1 MKFSKQNIP
10 ESKKTKEW
18 HSGCIDDIL
27 RYNKSSLTFSE
38 ERIKDHENYLLV
50 HGQFDRKQFKY
61 VTDMYGITAPARLV
75 NYPIIMPK
83 IDLLAGEIVSQPL
96 KWAVNVVNRNAI
108 RRKNEKKIQMAAE
121 TILRPIRREIE
132 KTLGT
137 ELKDEE
143 MGEEVPIDVEQF
155 QNKKWR
161 DVVEEQVHVGL
172 NYISQKQR
180 LKSTFK
186 RGFYDLAITGK
197 EFYRVTVKNRDPYVE
212 RLDPRSV
219 IYDFDSDKETLQ
231 DSKYA
236 GLDNWYTVNEI
247 VDRFQLSGDVVD
259 ELEKLEQMD
268 ASSVEDLNSEYDSYM
283 NNNDSA
289 LKVRVVEVEWK
300 SFKTMKYKVTP
311 NKYDKSIDFYKMV
324 KDDYKAKD
332 GEKVVTKVVSDV
344 RYAVRAGHNIMLAY
358 GRKPNIVRYED
369 NYANCKLGF
378 FGIIK
383 NSFNSQTLSVAD
395 SLKNIQILYN
405 IVMYQVDLAMARSGG
420 KALVYDVSQKPKNV
434 PLEDVMYHAK
444 NSGLVI
450 INSKS
455 EGMQGSSFNQFQ
467 QIDLTLSQSIGQ
479 LINLKIMLEQT
490 ADQLTGI
497 TASRSGI
504 SKSTEAVG
512 VNERSVMQ
520 STLITAPLFDLH
532 YDLIGDVMNETA
544 NLFRYCW
551 SEENRMIN
559 VFGDMGFET
568 FKWDKSSAL
577 DEYGIFVENSSKEL
591 QRKQSMF
598 SLMDRMASTGS
609 LDPVSSVKAM
619 NAESASEVEAI
630 LVQGMQAMK
639 DMQEQQ
645 TQQQNQLA
653 QEANEISKMKMNI
666 PIEVAKIKAE
676 ADIQTT
682 AMKIEGDAN
691 SDTFKADR
699 AEDMQSV
706 ESQSRLDEQMLS
718 SSNNEQSE
726 EQLMQEQMQQ
736 QMQQQMQSEGS
747 ETE

>member
-10 ESKKTKEW
+10 ESQKTKEW
-18 HSGCIDDIL
+18 HKDFDDIL
-27 RYNKSSLTFSE
+27 KYNKSSSSYAAEKT
-38 ERIKDHENYLLV
+38 KDYENYLLV
-50 HGQFDRKQFKY
+50 TGQFDKKQFKY
-61 VTDMYGITAPARLV
+61 VTDMYGITAPARFV

-96 KWAVNVVNRNAI
+96 KWSVNVVNRNAI

-121 TILRPIRREIE
+121 VILKPIRREIE
-132 KTLGT
+132 KALGT

-143 MGEEVPIDVEQF
+143 IGEEVPEDVEQF
-155 QNKKWR
+155 QNKRFR
-161 DVVEEQVHVGL
+161 DIVEEQVHVGL
-172 NYISQKQR
+172 NFISQKQK
-180 LKSTFK
+180 LKSVFK
-186 RGFYDLAITGK
+186 RGFYDLTITGK
-197 EFYRVTVKNRDPYVE
+197 EFYRVTVKNRDPYIE
-212 RLDPRSV
+212 RIDPRSV
-219 IYDFDSDKETLQ
+219 IYDFDSDKENLQ
-231 DSKYA
+231 DSKFA

-247 VDRFQLSGDVVD
+247 VDRFQLSGSVVD
-259 ELEKLEQMD
+259 ELEKLEKMD
-268 ASSVEDLNSEYDSYM
+268 SNSINELNSGYDCYM
-283 NNNDSA
+283 SSNSTN
-289 LKVRVVEVEWK
+289 LKVRVVDVEWK

-324 KDDYKAKD
+324 KDDYKGKD
-332 GEKVVTKVVSDV
+332 GEKVVTKVISDV
-344 RYAVRAGHNIMLAY
+344 RYAIRAGHEILLAW
-358 GRKPNIVRYED
+358 GRKPNIVRHED

-383 NSFNSQTLSVAD
+383 NSFNSQTLSVVD

-405 IVMYQVDLAMARSGG
+405 LVMYQVDLAMARSGG

-450 INSKS
+450 INSRS

-479 LINLKIMLEQT
+479 LINLKVMLEQT

-504 SKSTEAVG
+504 SKSSDAVG

-532 YDLIGDVMNETA
+532 YDIIGDVMNEAA

-609 LDPVSSVKAM
+609 LDPISSIKAM
-619 NAESASEVEAI
+619 NAESASEVESI
-630 LVQGMQAMK
+630 LVKGMK
-639 DMQEQQ
+639 TMQEM
-645 TQQQNQLA
+645 QQQQSQQQSEIA
-653 QEANEISKMKMNI
+653 QQANEINQQKINV

-676 ADIQTT
+676 ADIRTT
-682 AMKIEGDAN
+682 AMKLEGEENIN
-691 SDTFKADR
+691 SFNSER

-706 ESQSRLDEQMLS
+706 ESQSKLDQQMLAD
-718 SSNNEQSE
+718 SNKETQMMNDQSE
-726 EQLMQEQMQQ
+726 QLNEESNEVNQ
-736 QMQQQMQSEGS
+736 
-747 ETE
+747 

>member
-10 ESKKTKEW
+10 ESQKTKEW
-18 HSGCIDDIL
+18 HNGCLDDIL
-27 RYNKSSLTFSE
+27 KYNKSSSSYAAEKT
-38 ERIKDHENYLLV
+38 KDYENYLLV
-50 HGQFDRKQFKY
+50 TGQFDKKQFKY
-61 VTDMYGITAPARLV
+61 VTDMYGITAPARFV

-96 KWAVNVVNRNAI
+96 KWSVNVVNRNAI

-121 TILRPIRREIE
+121 VILKPIRREIE
-132 KTLGT
+132 KALGT

-143 MGEEVPIDVEQF
+143 IGEEVPEDVEQF
-155 QNKKWR
+155 QNKRFR
-161 DVVEEQVHVGL
+161 DIVEEQVHVGL
-172 NYISQKQR
+172 NFISQKQK
-180 LKSTFK
+180 LKSVFK
-186 RGFYDLAITGK
+186 RGFYDLTITGK
-197 EFYRVTVKNRDPYVE
+197 EFYRVTVKNRDPYIE
-212 RLDPRSV
+212 RIDPRSV
-219 IYDFDSDKETLQ
+219 IYDFDSDKENLQ
-231 DSKYA
+231 DSKFA

-247 VDRFQLSGDVVD
+247 VDRFQLSGSVVD
-259 ELEKLEQMD
+259 ELEKLEKMD
-268 ASSVEDLNSEYDSYM
+268 SNSINELNSGYDCYM
-283 NNNDSA
+283 SSNSTN
-289 LKVRVVEVEWK
+289 LKVRVVDVEWK

-324 KDDYKAKD
+324 KDDYKSKD

-344 RYAVRAGHNIMLAY
+344 RYAIRAGHEILLAW
-358 GRKPNIVRYED
+358 GRKPNIVRHED

-383 NSFNSQTLSVAD
+383 NSFNSQTLSVVD

-405 IVMYQVDLAMARSGG
+405 LVMYQVDLAMARSGG

-450 INSKS
+450 INSRS

-479 LINLKIMLEQT
+479 LINLKVMLEQT

-504 SKSTEAVG
+504 SKSSDAVG

-532 YDLIGDVMNETA
+532 YDIIGDVMNEAA

-609 LDPVSSVKAM
+609 LDPISSIKAM
-619 NAESASEVEAI
+619 NAESASEVESI
-630 LVQGMQAMK
+630 LVKGMK
-639 DMQEQQ
+639 TMQEM
-645 TQQQNQLA
+645 QQQQSQQQSEIA
-653 QEANEISKMKMNI
+653 QQANEINQQKINV

-676 ADIQTT
+676 ADIRTT
-682 AMKIEGDAN
+682 AMKLEGEENIN
-691 SDTFKADR
+691 SFNSER

-706 ESQSRLDEQMLS
+706 ESQSKLDQQMLAD
-718 SSNNEQSE
+718 SNKETQMMNDQSE
-726 EQLMQEQMQQ
+726 QLNEESNEVNQ
-736 QMQQQMQSEGS
+736 
-747 ETE
+747 